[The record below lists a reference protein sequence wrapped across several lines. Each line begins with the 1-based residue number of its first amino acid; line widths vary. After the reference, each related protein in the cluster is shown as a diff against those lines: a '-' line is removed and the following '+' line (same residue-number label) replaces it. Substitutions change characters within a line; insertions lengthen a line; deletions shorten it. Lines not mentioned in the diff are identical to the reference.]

1 MLRVGVDT
9 GGTNTDLVAI
19 DENGGIVVA
28 KRPSTAA
35 APEIGVLNALDGSG
49 IAPEAVRHFVLG
61 TTIATNARLQNTGA
75 RVIYLATAGFEDIP
89 LIGSISRPHAYDLS
103 WRRPEPGVAR
113 RDCLGVRE
121 RIDYHGDVIT
131 ALEDAEIARV
141 LDEVA
146 AVLGEE
152 GHRSNGANGTGAAC
166 SIAVNFLF
174 SYRNPA
180 HEAALGA
187 ALRERFP
194 GLPVSL
200 SHEVAPIWREYHRAT
215 TTILAASVRPILQSF
230 ITDLERELEARSL
243 PARLAIMKSNGGQ
256 MLSERAPD
264 RTAEIFLS
272 GLAGGVIGGHYFAA
286 AEGAE
291 NAVTFDMGGTSC
303 DVGMI
308 EGGDYRSV
316 PQIDL
321 DWGIHV
327 VAPHIDFTTIGAGGG
342 SIAYVGQDGL
352 LKVGPQSAGAEP
364 GPACYGKGGTEPTV
378 TDANVVL
385 GRIDPDYFLGGRMPL
400 DSAAARA
407 AVATVAEPLGLTVE
421 EAALTIVETVNDNM
435 ATAVRR
441 VTIERGLDYRDFDLI
456 AFGGAGP
463 VHGAE
468 LARAVGMRRTLV
480 PPYPGLCSAFGT
492 VVADVRVEKSRTV
505 AFRSDTMALGDIA
518 EAYRSLEEQAVREL
532 LEEGFEGE
540 PVIARSASARYRLQ
554 SHEIELPVTPSVLAG
569 TAAELV
575 ETFHAEHERR
585 FDFKTPGHPVEI
597 VRLTVLALGAS
608 APPRLPGL
616 EPGETP
622 EPAARRVVWFRG
634 TGAVETPVYQREA
647 LGAGI
652 TMEGP
657 AVILEEDSTVIVAP
671 DDRLIVH
678 GSGVLEIA
686 PASGARRARPQG
698 KSAAEDMVTLNVIRN
713 RLDAICDEMDLEA
726 LRTAHS
732 PLFSESKDFSCMLF
746 NRDLELIS
754 QAQNNPAIICAG
766 LNTVPFVVEEL
777 GEDYFEPGDVVVH
790 NDPYRGSC
798 HMPEHMLLEGIFV
811 DGELVGYAAII
822 AHIAEIGGMVPGS
835 FAVTASEVYQEG
847 LRLPP
852 IKLMK
857 RGEHVEELWK
867 VILANHRTPDAT
879 FGDFHAMLASLKVAG
894 RRFPELIRDY
904 GVDTIEAA
912 TKALMAASERWMRE
926 QIKAIP
932 DGTYSF
938 EDRYE
943 DDPRNSTPHVF
954 RVDVTVDDD
963 EILVDYSRS
972 DKQVDAAI
980 NLTYVATAA
989 ASYTGILQSINVRDV
1004 PLNQGVFRTITMIC
1018 PPGSLLNVEHPGSS
1032 VGGNSDGQPQRHQ
1045 RDLGRH
1051 VAGPAGANLRRRW
1064 RDQLPVADGRRA
1076 SRDRRVFRPPPSR
1089 RRRLG
1094 RAARRGRQRQP
1105 VLCPRQHDRDH
1116 AHRDSGEPLPAASSR
1131 LRAAPGFRRAGAQPG
1146 RPLGHAPGERVRQGT
1161 DGERAF
1167 RPSLRGPLGF
1177 VRRKGRR
1184 HPSVPGQAGGRH
1196 GVPHLLRGLR
1206 VGEPDQVRQRQ
1217 GPRGRRATAG
1227 GAGGRR
1233 LRRPAGAGTGAG
1245 ARRRAGPQRHAR
1257 VGRERL
1263 RGGACRQ
1270 QRLSR
1275 RGRGRDRGAPH
1286 PDARCAARAAGG
1298 ARDGD
1303 ALRSG
1308 SRVGGRHGALGRD
1321 RKALVRGQDRQLLA
1335 LRANDRAPPLGG

>member
-19 DENGGIVVA
+19 DEDGGIVVA

-61 TTIATNARLQNTGA
+61 TTIATNARLQNVGA

-131 ALEDAEIARV
+131 ALEEGEIARV

-146 AVLGEE
+146 AVLGE
-152 GHRSNGANGTGAAC
+152 GSNGANGTGASC

-286 AEGAE
+286 AEGAD

-505 AFRSDTMALGDIA
+505 AFRSDAMALDEIA
-518 EAYRSLEEQAVREL
+518 DAYCALEEQAVREL

-540 PVIARSASARYRLQ
+540 PVITRSASARYRLQ
-554 SHEIELPVTPSVLAG
+554 SHEIELPVTPRVLAG

-608 APPRLPGL
+608 APPRLPEL

-622 EPAARRVVWFRG
+622 EPAVRRAVWFRG
-634 TGAVETPVYQREA
+634 AGSVETPVYQREA
-647 LGAGI
+647 LGAGV

-686 PASGARRARPQG
+686 PASGESRTRRRG
-698 KSAAEDMVTLNVIRN
+698 KSAADDMVTLNVIRN

-790 NDPYRGSC
+790 NDPYRGAC

-879 FGDFHAMLASLKVAG
+879 FRRLPCHAGEPQGRGPSFSGADPGLRRGHDRGGDHGADGGLRALDAGADQGDPGRHLFLRGPLRGRSPEQHAPCLPRGRDGRRRRDLGRLQPLRQAG
-894 RRFPELIRDY
+894 RCRDQPDLRRDGGCLLHRHPAEHQRSRCPAQSGRVPY
-904 GVDTIEAA
+904 HHDDLPARQPAECRASGQLGRWQLRWPAA
-912 TKALMAASERWMRE
+912 
-926 QIKAIP
+926 
-932 DGTYSF
+932 
-938 EDRYE
+938 
-943 DDPRNSTPHVF
+943 
-954 RVDVTVDDD
+954 
-963 EILVDYSRS
+963 
-972 DKQVDAAI
+972 
-980 NLTYVATAA
+980 
-989 ASYTGILQSINVRDV
+989 
-1004 PLNQGVFRTITMIC
+1004 
-1018 PPGSLLNVEHPGSS
+1018 
-1032 VGGNSDGQPQRHQ
+1032 RHK

-1051 VAGPAGANLRRRW
+1051 VAGLAGANLRRRW
-1064 RDQLPVADGRRA
+1064 RYQLPVADGRRA
-1076 SRDRRVFRPPPSR
+1076 SGDRRVFRPPPSR

-1094 RAARRGRQRQP
+1094 RAPRCGRQRQP
-1105 VLCPRQHDRDH
+1105 VLRPRQHDRDH
-1116 AHRDSGEPLPAASSR
+1116 AHRDS
-1131 LRAAPGFRRAGAQPG
+1131 
-1146 RPLGHAPGERVRQGT
+1146 
-1161 DGERAF
+1161 
-1167 RPSLRGPLGF
+1167 
-1177 VRRKGRR
+1177 
-1184 HPSVPGQAGGRH
+1184 
-1196 GVPHLLRGLR
+1196 
-1206 VGEPDQVRQRQ
+1206 
-1217 GPRGRRATAG
+1217 
-1227 GAGGRR
+1227 
-1233 LRRPAGAGTGAG
+1233 
-1245 ARRRAGPQRHAR
+1245 
-1257 VGRERL
+1257 
-1263 RGGACRQ
+1263 
-1270 QRLSR
+1270 
-1275 RGRGRDRGAPH
+1275 
-1286 PDARCAARAAGG
+1286 
-1298 ARDGD
+1298 
-1303 ALRSG
+1303 
-1308 SRVGGRHGALGRD
+1308 
-1321 RKALVRGQDRQLLA
+1321 
-1335 LRANDRAPPLGG
+1335 

>member
-131 ALEDAEIARV
+131 ALEDVEIARV

-230 ITDLERELEARSL
+230 ITDLERELETRSL

-585 FDFKTPGHPVEI
+585 FDFKTPSHPVEI

-622 EPAARRVVWFRG
+622 EPAARRAVWFRG
-634 TGAVETPVYQREA
+634 AGAVETPVYRRES

-686 PASGARRARPQG
+686 PASGARRAQPQG

-1032 VGGNSDGQPQRHQ
+1032 VGGNSDGQPRVINAIWGAMSQALPERTCAADGGTNCLLPMGGVHPETGEYFAHLHLEGGGWGARH
-1045 RDLGRH
+1045 DADGN
-1051 VAGPAGANLRRRW
+1051 ANLFCAHGSTIEITPIEILESRFPLLHHACALRP
-1064 RDQLPVADGRRA
+1064 DSGGPGRNRGGL
-1076 SRDRRVFRPPPSR
+1076 SVMRRVSVYAKELTVSALSDRHFVGPWGLFGGKEGGTQAFRVKRVGDTEFRTFSEAFGLESPTKFDNVKVHEGDELLLEAPGGGGYGDPLERAPARVLADVLDRNVTRGLAESAYGVVLAASNGSLAVDEAATKALR
-1089 RRRLG
+1089 TRM
-1094 RAARRGRQRQP
+1094 RAARP
-1105 VLCPRQHDRDH
+1105 
-1116 AHRDSGEPLPAASSR
+1116 EPPAA
-1131 LRAAPGFRRAGAQPG
+1131 P
-1146 RPLGHAPGERVRQGT
+1146 
-1161 DGERAF
+1161 
-1167 RPSLRGPLGF
+1167 
-1177 VRRKGRR
+1177 
-1184 HPSVPGQAGGRH
+1184 
-1196 GVPHLLRGLR
+1196 
-1206 VGEPDQVRQRQ
+1206 
-1217 GPRGRRATAG
+1217 ATATPS
-1227 GAGGRR
+1227 A
-1233 LRRPAGAGTGAG
+1233 
-1245 ARRRAGPQRHAR
+1245 
-1257 VGRERL
+1257 V
-1263 RGGACRQ
+1263 
-1270 QRLSR
+1270 
-1275 RGRGRDRGAPH
+1275 
-1286 PDARCAARAAGG
+1286 AAE
-1298 ARDGD
+1298 
-1303 ALRSG
+1303 
-1308 SRVGGRHGALGRD
+1308 
-1321 RKALVRGQDRQLLA
+1321 
-1335 LRANDRAPPLGG
+1335 

>member
-1 MLRVGVDT
+1 M
-9 GGTNTDLVAI
+9 
-19 DENGGIVVA
+19 
-28 KRPSTAA
+28 
-35 APEIGVLNALDGSG
+35 
-49 IAPEAVRHFVLG
+49 
-61 TTIATNARLQNTGA
+61 
-75 RVIYLATAGFEDIP
+75 
-89 LIGSISRPHAYDLS
+89 
-103 WRRPEPGVAR
+103 
-113 RDCLGVRE
+113 
-121 RIDYHGDVIT
+121 
-131 ALEDAEIARV
+131 
-141 LDEVA
+141 
-146 AVLGEE
+146 
-152 GHRSNGANGTGAAC
+152 
-166 SIAVNFLF
+166 
-174 SYRNPA
+174 
-180 HEAALGA
+180 
-187 ALRERFP
+187 
-194 GLPVSL
+194 
-200 SHEVAPIWREYHRAT
+200 PIWREYHRAT

-400 DSAAARA
+400 DSAAARV
-407 AVATVAEPLGLTVE
+407 AVATVAEPLDLTVE

-505 AFRSDTMALGDIA
+505 AFRSDTMALSDIA

-540 PVIARSASARYRLQ
+540 PVITRSASARYRLQ

-616 EPGETP
+616 EPGDAP
-622 EPAARRVVWFRG
+622 EPAARRAVWFRSA
-634 TGAVETPVYQREA
+634 GAVETPVYRRES
-647 LGAGI
+647 LGAGV

-686 PASGARRARPQG
+686 PASGARRAQRRG

-1032 VGGNSDGQPQRHQ
+1032 VGGNSDGQPRVINAIWGAMSQALPERTCAADGGTNCLLPMGGVHPETGEYFAHLHLEGGGWGARH
-1045 RDLGRH
+1045 DADGN
-1051 VAGPAGANLRRRW
+1051 ANLFCAHGSTIEITPIEILESRFPLLHHTCALRP
-1064 RDQLPVADGRRA
+1064 DSGGPGRNRGGL
-1076 SRDRRVFRPPPSR
+1076 SVMRRVSVYAKELTVSALSDRHFVGPWGLFGGKEGGTQAFRVKRVGDTKFRTFSEAFGLESPTKFDNVKVHEGDELMLEAPGGGGYGDP
-1089 RRRLG
+1089 LE
-1094 RAARRGRQRQP
+1094 RAPARVLADVLDRNVTRGSAEADYGV
-1105 VLCPRQHDRDH
+1105 VLTASNGSLAVD
-1116 AHRDSGEPLPAASSR
+1116 EPATEALRTRMRATRPAPPAAPATVSPSAV
-1131 LRAAPGFRRAGAQPG
+1131 AA
-1146 RPLGHAPGERVRQGT
+1146 E
-1161 DGERAF
+1161 
-1167 RPSLRGPLGF
+1167 
-1177 VRRKGRR
+1177 
-1184 HPSVPGQAGGRH
+1184 
-1196 GVPHLLRGLR
+1196 
-1206 VGEPDQVRQRQ
+1206 
-1217 GPRGRRATAG
+1217 
-1227 GAGGRR
+1227 
-1233 LRRPAGAGTGAG
+1233 
-1245 ARRRAGPQRHAR
+1245 
-1257 VGRERL
+1257 
-1263 RGGACRQ
+1263 
-1270 QRLSR
+1270 
-1275 RGRGRDRGAPH
+1275 
-1286 PDARCAARAAGG
+1286 
-1298 ARDGD
+1298 
-1303 ALRSG
+1303 
-1308 SRVGGRHGALGRD
+1308 
-1321 RKALVRGQDRQLLA
+1321 
-1335 LRANDRAPPLGG
+1335 

>member
-19 DENGGIVVA
+19 DEDGGIVVA

-49 IAPEAVRHFVLG
+49 IAPDAVRHFVLG
-61 TTIATNARLQNTGA
+61 TTIATNARLQGTGA

-121 RIDYHGDVIT
+121 RIDYHGHVIT

-146 AVLGEE
+146 AVLGE
-152 GHRSNGANGTGAAC
+152 NGNGTNGMGAAC
-166 SIAVNFLF
+166 SVAVNFLF

-400 DSAAARA
+400 DSAAART

-421 EAALTIVETVNDNM
+421 AAALTIVETVNDNM

-518 EAYRSLEEQAVREL
+518 DAYRSLEEQAVREL

-569 TAAELV
+569 TAAQLV

-616 EPGETP
+616 EPGEAP
-622 EPAARRVVWFRG
+622 EPAARRAVWFRG
-634 TGAVETPVYQREA
+634 AGAVETPVYQREA

-652 TMEGP
+652 TMKGP

-989 ASYTGILQSINVRDV
+989 ASYTGILQSINIRDV

-1032 VGGNSDGQPQRHQ
+1032 VGGNSDGQPRVINAIWGAMSQALPERTCAADGGTNCLLPMGGVHPETGEYFAHLHLEGGGWGARH
-1045 RDLGRH
+1045 DADGN
-1051 VAGPAGANLRRRW
+1051 ANLFCAHGSTIEITPIEILESRFPLLHHACALRP
-1064 RDQLPVADGRRA
+1064 DSGGPGRNRGGL
-1076 SRDRRVFRPPPSR
+1076 SVMRRVSVYAKELTVSALSDRHFVGPWGLFGGKEGGTQAFRVKRVGDTEFRTFSEAFGLESPTKFDNVKVHEGDELLLEAPGGGGYGDPLERAPARVLADVLDRNVTREAAESAYGVVLAASNGSLALDEAATEALR
-1089 RRRLG
+1089 TRM
-1094 RAARRGRQRQP
+1094 RAARP
-1105 VLCPRQHDRDH
+1105 
-1116 AHRDSGEPLPAASSR
+1116 EPPAAPATVSPSAV
-1131 LRAAPGFRRAGAQPG
+1131 AA
-1146 RPLGHAPGERVRQGT
+1146 E
-1161 DGERAF
+1161 
-1167 RPSLRGPLGF
+1167 
-1177 VRRKGRR
+1177 
-1184 HPSVPGQAGGRH
+1184 
-1196 GVPHLLRGLR
+1196 
-1206 VGEPDQVRQRQ
+1206 
-1217 GPRGRRATAG
+1217 
-1227 GAGGRR
+1227 
-1233 LRRPAGAGTGAG
+1233 
-1245 ARRRAGPQRHAR
+1245 
-1257 VGRERL
+1257 
-1263 RGGACRQ
+1263 
-1270 QRLSR
+1270 
-1275 RGRGRDRGAPH
+1275 
-1286 PDARCAARAAGG
+1286 
-1298 ARDGD
+1298 
-1303 ALRSG
+1303 
-1308 SRVGGRHGALGRD
+1308 
-1321 RKALVRGQDRQLLA
+1321 
-1335 LRANDRAPPLGG
+1335 

>member
-19 DENGGIVVA
+19 EESGRIVVA
-28 KRPSTAA
+28 KRPSTAS
-35 APEIGVLNALDGSG
+35 APEIGVLDALDGSG

-61 TTIATNARLQNTGA
+61 TTIATNARLQGSGA
-75 RVIYLATAGFEDIP
+75 RVLYLGTAGFEDIP

-103 WRRPEPGVAR
+103 WRRPEAGVAR
-113 RDCLGVRE
+113 RDCLGVHE
-121 RIDYHGDVIT
+121 RIDYRGRVVT
-131 ALEDAEIARV
+131 PLEEAEIARV
-141 LDEVA
+141 LDAAAATLGDGDVA
-146 AVLGEE
+146 AD
-152 GHRSNGANGTGAAC
+152 GAGW

-174 SYRNPA
+174 SYRNPG
-180 HEAALGA
+180 HEEALGA
-187 ALRERFP
+187 ALRARFP
-194 GLPVSL
+194 EVPVSL

-215 TTILAASVRPILQSF
+215 TTILAASVRPMLQGF
-230 ITDLERELEARSL
+230 ITDLERELAARSL

-256 MLSERAPD
+256 MLSERAPG
-264 RTAEIFLS
+264 RAAEIFLS

-303 DVGMI
+303 DVGVI

-342 SIAYVGQDGL
+342 SIAHVGQDGL
-352 LKVGPQSAGAEP
+352 LKVGPRSAGAEP
-364 GPACYGKGGTEPTV
+364 GPACYGRGGTEPTV

-385 GRIDPDYFLGGRMPL
+385 GRIDPDYFLGGRMTL
-400 DSAAARA
+400 DSGAARRGVGMIA
-407 AVATVAEPLGLTVE
+407 NALGLSVE
-421 EAALTIVETVNDNM
+421 DAALAIVETVNDNM

-468 LARAVGMRRTLV
+468 LARSVGMRRTLV

-492 VVADVRVEKSRTV
+492 VVADVRVEKSQTV
-505 AFRSDTMALGDIA
+505 AFRSDTLALGDVA
-518 EAYRSLEEQAVREL
+518 EAYRALEEQAVREL
-532 LEEGFEGE
+532 REEGFDGE
-540 PVIARSASARYRLQ
+540 PAIARSASARYRLQ
-554 SHEIELPVTPSVLAG
+554 SHEIELPVTPQVLAG
-569 TAAELV
+569 TAAQLV

-608 APPRLPGL
+608 APPRLPAL
-616 EPGETP
+616 APGP
-622 EPAARRVVWFRG
+622 APAPAATRAVWFRG
-634 TGAVETPVYQREA
+634 AGRMETPVLRRES
-647 LGAGI
+647 LGAGVVLD
-652 TMEGP
+652 GP

-671 DDRLIVH
+671 GDRLSVR

-686 PASGARRARPQG
+686 PASRAARRG
-698 KSAAEDMVTLNVIRN
+698 SGAADNAADNMVTLNVIRN
-713 RLDAICDEMDLEA
+713 RLDAICDEMDMEA

-732 PLFSESKDFSCMLF
+732 PLFSESKDFSCMVF

-790 NDPYRGSC
+790 NDPYRGAC

-811 DGELVGYAAII
+811 DGALVGYAAII

-852 IKLMK
+852 VKLMQ
-857 RGEHVEELWK
+857 RGRHVEELWK

-879 FGDFHAMLASLKVAG
+879 FGDFHAMLASLKVAA
-894 RRFPELIRDY
+894 RRLPELIRDY
-904 GVDTIEAA
+904 GLKTIEDS

-926 QIKAIP
+926 QIRAIP
-932 DGTYSF
+932 DGTYRF

-954 RVDVTVDDD
+954 RVDVTVEGD

-989 ASYTGILQSINVRDV
+989 ATYTGILQSINVRDV
-1004 PLNQGVFRTITMIC
+1004 PLNHGVFRPISMIA

-1032 VGGNSDGQPQRHQ
+1032 VGGNSDGQPRVINAIWGAMAQALPERSCAADGGTNCLFPMGGVHPETGEYFAHLHLEGGGWGARH
-1045 RDLGRH
+1045 DADGN
-1051 VAGPAGANLRRRW
+1051 ANLFCAHGSTIEITPIEI
-1064 RDQLPVADGRRA
+1064 LE
-1076 SRDRRVFRPPPSR
+1076 SRFP
-1089 RRRLG
+1089 L
-1094 RAARRGRQRQP
+1094 
-1105 VLCPRQHDRDH
+1105 LHH
-1116 AHRDSGEPLPAASSR
+1116 ACALRRDSG
-1131 LRAAPGFRRAGAQPG
+1131 GPG
-1146 RPLGHAPGERVRQGT
+1146 RN
-1161 DGERAF
+1161 
-1167 RPSLRGPLGF
+1167 RGGLSV
-1177 VRRKGRR
+1177 VRRVSVQAPEITVSALSDR
-1184 HPSVPGQAGGRH
+1184 HFVGPWGLFGGQAGATQAF
-1196 GVPHLLRGLR
+1196 R
-1206 VGEPDQVRQRQ
+1206 VK
-1217 GPRGRRATAG
+1217 
-1227 GAGGRR
+1227 
-1233 LRRPAGAGTGAG
+1233 
-1245 ARRRAGPQRHAR
+1245 RAGDDAFRTFSEAYGLDSPTKFDNVKLHEGDELLLEAP
-1257 VGRERL
+1257 
-1263 RGGACRQ
+1263 GG
-1270 QRLSR
+1270 
-1275 RGRGRDRGAPH
+1275 
-1286 PDARCAARAAGG
+1286 GG
-1298 ARDGD
+1298 YGD
-1303 ALRSG
+1303 PL
-1308 SRVGGRHGALGRD
+1308 
-1321 RKALVRGQDRQLLA
+1321 
-1335 LRANDRAPPLGG
+1335 DRAPGRVLADVIDRNVSREAAEAAYGVVLAADNGALAVDAAATEARRARMRAALADPPAAPAKAGAATAAA

>member
-19 DENGGIVVA
+19 DEDGGIVVA

-35 APEIGVLNALDGSG
+35 APEIGVLDALDGSG

-61 TTIATNARLQNTGA
+61 TTIATNARLQGTGA

-121 RIDYHGDVIT
+121 RIDYHGHVIT
-131 ALEDAEIARV
+131 ALEDAEVARV

-146 AVLGEE
+146 AVLGES
-152 GHRSNGANGTGAAC
+152 GNGANGAGAAC

-174 SYRNPA
+174 SYRNPV

-200 SHEVAPIWREYHRAT
+200 SHEVVPIWREYHRAT

-400 DSAAARA
+400 DSAAARV

-540 PVIARSASARYRLQ
+540 PVITRSASARYRLQ

-616 EPGETP
+616 EPGEAP
-622 EPAARRVVWFRG
+622 EPATRRAVWFRG
-634 TGAVETPVYQREA
+634 AGGVETPVYRRDA
-647 LGAGI
+647 LGAGV

-686 PASGARRARPQG
+686 PASGARRARLQG

-1032 VGGNSDGQPQRHQ
+1032 VGGNSDGQPRVINAIWGAMSQALPERTCAADGGTNCLLPMGGVHPETGEYFAHLHLEGGGWGARH
-1045 RDLGRH
+1045 DADGN
-1051 VAGPAGANLRRRW
+1051 ANLFCAHGSTIEITPIEILESRFPLLHHACALRP
-1064 RDQLPVADGRRA
+1064 DSGGPGRNRGGL
-1076 SRDRRVFRPPPSR
+1076 SVMRRVSVYAKELTVSALSDRHFVGPWGLFGGKEGGTQAFRVKRVGDTEFRTFSEAFGLESPTKFDNVKVHEGDELLLEAPGGGGYGDPLERAPARVLADVLDRNVTREAAESAYGVVLAASNGSLAVDEAATEALR
-1089 RRRLG
+1089 TRM
-1094 RAARRGRQRQP
+1094 RAARP
-1105 VLCPRQHDRDH
+1105 
-1116 AHRDSGEPLPAASSR
+1116 EPPAAPATVSPSAV
-1131 LRAAPGFRRAGAQPG
+1131 AA
-1146 RPLGHAPGERVRQGT
+1146 E
-1161 DGERAF
+1161 
-1167 RPSLRGPLGF
+1167 
-1177 VRRKGRR
+1177 
-1184 HPSVPGQAGGRH
+1184 
-1196 GVPHLLRGLR
+1196 
-1206 VGEPDQVRQRQ
+1206 
-1217 GPRGRRATAG
+1217 
-1227 GAGGRR
+1227 
-1233 LRRPAGAGTGAG
+1233 
-1245 ARRRAGPQRHAR
+1245 
-1257 VGRERL
+1257 
-1263 RGGACRQ
+1263 
-1270 QRLSR
+1270 
-1275 RGRGRDRGAPH
+1275 
-1286 PDARCAARAAGG
+1286 
-1298 ARDGD
+1298 
-1303 ALRSG
+1303 
-1308 SRVGGRHGALGRD
+1308 
-1321 RKALVRGQDRQLLA
+1321 
-1335 LRANDRAPPLGG
+1335 